1 MAKKKRSV
9 LKRQRQEIKRRA
21 RNKMVISKIKT
32 LIKKTKD
39 AVLNNNPEFDKILKE
54 TIKEI
59 DKAVSKGIIHKNN
72 GARKKSRL
80 FRFIKKYKIQLELEK
95 K

>member
-9 LKRQRQEIKRRA
+9 LKRQRQEIKRRM
-21 RNKMVISKIKT
+21 RNKMIISKIKT
-32 LIKKTKD
+32 MIKKTKD
-39 AVLNNNPEFDKILKE
+39 AVLNNSPDFDIILKK

-59 DKAVSKGIIHKNN
+59 DKAIAKGIIHKNN

-80 FRFIKKYKIQLELEK
+80 FKFIKKYKGQLELEK

>member
-9 LKRQRQEIKRRA
+9 LKRQRQEIKRRL
-21 RNKMVISKIKT
+21 RNKMIISKIKT
-32 LIKKTKD
+32 LMKKTKE
-39 AVLNNNPEFDKILKE
+39 AVLNNSPDVNKILKE

-59 DKAVSKGIIHKNN
+59 DKAVAKGIIHKNN

-80 FRFIKKYKIQLELEK
+80 MKFIKKYKIQLELEK